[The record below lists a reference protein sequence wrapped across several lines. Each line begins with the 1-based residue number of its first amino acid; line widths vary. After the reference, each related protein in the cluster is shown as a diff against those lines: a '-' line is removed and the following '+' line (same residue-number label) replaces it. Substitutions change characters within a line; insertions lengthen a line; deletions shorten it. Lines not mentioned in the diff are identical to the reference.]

1 MNEATI
7 GSEKWHYQLDRKFD
21 TASIPEFCV
30 QVLLRLQSREEVHE
44 DERVIALAHVIKW
57 AVRTSYDTGF
67 REWDESFYQR
77 DRKLE
82 TLELAAL
89 VEENT
94 DLAEIVMRCW
104 ETKSF
109 KEILEYKP
117 FLSRKVAYEGKDE
130 VNLFIV
136 E

>member
-44 DERVIALAHVIKW
+44 DERVIALAHNIL
-57 AVRTSYDTGF
+57 RYRF